1 MRPPVPPRAALAL
14 AALVLAPVLVL
25 AGCGGGA
32 TAAPSY
38 PPGSIVVTAEAR
50 KFDTDRLLV
59 PADARFTLVL
69 VNNDSEQHNVAI
81 RTMPGFDGEI
91 VFRHDP
97 ISKST
102 FTSEVGPIAPGTY
115 YFLCEVHPTMT
126 GTVVAQ

>member
-1 MRPPVPPRAALAL
+1 VPALIL
-14 AALVLAPVLVL
+14 AVV
-25 AGCGGGA
+25 GCGGAA
-32 TAAPSY
+32 TPAPSY
-38 PPGSIVVTAEAR
+38 PPGSIVVTADAR

-59 PADARFTLVL
+59 PADERFTLVL
-69 VNNDSEQHNVAI
+69 VNDDSDQHNIAI

-102 FTSEVGPIAPGTY
+102 FTTEVGPIAAGTY
-115 YFLCEVHPTMT
+115 YFLCELHPTMT